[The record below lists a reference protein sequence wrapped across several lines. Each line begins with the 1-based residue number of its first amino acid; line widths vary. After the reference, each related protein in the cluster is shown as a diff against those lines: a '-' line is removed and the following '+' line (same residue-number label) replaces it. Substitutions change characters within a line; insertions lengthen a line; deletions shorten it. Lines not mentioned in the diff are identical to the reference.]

1 MAADSMAGIM
11 PQMRK
16 LLIVTA
22 LFSACALRHSAA
34 PPAVRAAAPA
44 PAAYG
49 FTIEDEA
56 RVLMLEDRR
65 EYDPAFVDAW
75 IHQENALHRARIAL
89 ALARIG
95 PHTFVDTNNN
105 GERDADEHP
114 AGVAQLITLVNDPD
128 PNVRM
133 TAAFALGML
142 ADPSSVD
149 ALLQFA
155 NDKENGGVAAE
166 AVEALSKLAANV
178 PFAKY
183 AELANASQREG
194 VRARAIRFLF
204 RYKSD
209 EAQAV
214 AASALESP
222 SAIIRQEAAYTL
234 ARRAYAPAR
243 AMLELMLTDP
253 NVATRCYAAS
263 ALGRIAAAESVA
275 PLADALRDPHAWVRT
290 NAVIALARI
299 AAKDT
304 KSLDR
309 PAMLQDVR
317 RVIGLTED
325 PDPGTR
331 VSAVET
337 LGWYAP
343 KSESARKR
351 LLEVA
356 ASGSRVEREIAAGA
370 IAKHLNDEKLL
381 PADLT
386 GWAKVRVLES
396 GSAVANSMRARWASD
411 PEPLVR
417 QNAIGSIADADVEA
431 QLPLIRAAIDDP
443 DPVVRSTALDRYQH
457 AKQRD
462 IALLRAAEER
472 ARKDAVNDART
483 GAIDV
488 IADIDVPERE
498 AFLRSLLHDAD
509 PMVRAMAA
517 DRIETKLKKPRPQY
531 TPLAINRGAAD
542 YAEIVLWS
550 RQPHTATIHMT
561 RGNIQLTLLPQDAP
575 MTSWNFA
582 QLARRRYFDNTSFM
596 RVVPNFV
603 IQGGDP
609 RNDMSG
615 GPGYS
620 IRDEINMQKYTR
632 GTVGMA
638 LSGPDTGGSQF
649 FITHSPQPHLD
660 GGYTIFARVI
670 DGLNAVV
677 DQTERGDRVETI
689 TIDEQRR

>member
-1 MAADSMAGIM
+1 MTADSMAGIM

-16 LLIVTA
+16 LLIVTV
-22 LFSACALRHSAA
+22 LFAACMTA
-34 PPAVRAAAPA
+34 PPRPAPVPAAAPEN
-44 PAAYG
+44 YG

-75 IHQENALHRARIAL
+75 IHHENALHRARIAL

-95 PHTFVDTNNN
+95 PHTFVDANNN
-105 GERDADEHP
+105 GVRDADERQ
-114 AGVAQLITLVNDPD
+114 AGVAQLVTLVSDPD

-133 TAAFALGML
+133 TAAFALGMIGDTS
-142 ADPSSVD
+142 AVE

-166 AVEALSKLAANV
+166 AVEALSKLATSV
-178 PFAKY
+178 PFARY
-183 AELANASQREG
+183 AEFTKESQHEG

-214 AASALESP
+214 AASALESTQP
-222 SAIIRQEAAYTL
+222 LIRQEAAYTL
-234 ARRAYAPAR
+234 ARRPYAAAR
-243 AMLELMLTDP
+243 PVLELLMTDP
-253 NVATRCYAAS
+253 SIATRSYAATALGRIGAAES
-263 ALGRIAAAESVA
+263 VGVLSDALRDQHPWVRTNAVVALGRIAAKDIKLIDRVEFIQ
-275 PLADALRDPHAWVRT
+275 DALR
-290 NAVIALARI
+290 VIALT
-299 AAKDT
+299 D
-304 KSLDR
+304 
-309 PAMLQDVR
+309 
-317 RVIGLTED
+317 D

-331 VSAVET
+331 ASAIDT
-337 LGWYAP
+337 LGWYAK
-343 KSESARKR
+343 KSEAARKR
-351 LLEVA
+351 LLDVA
-356 ASGSRVEREIAAGA
+356 ATGSRVDREIAAGA
-370 IAKHLNDEKLL
+370 IAKQLADEKLL
-381 PADLT
+381 PAELSS
-386 GWAKVRVLES
+386 WAKVRVLEA
-396 GSAVANSMRARWASD
+396 GGVVANAVRARWASD
-411 PEPLVR
+411 PEALVR
-417 QNAIGSIADADVEA
+417 QNVVGTIADADVES

-443 DPVVRSTALDRYQH
+443 DAVVRAQALDRYSK
-457 AKQRD
+457 AKSPD
-462 IALLRAAEER
+462 VALVRAAEER
-472 ARKDAVNDART
+472 ARKDAQNDARI

-488 IADIDVPERE
+488 LADIDFPERE
-498 AFLRSLLHDAD
+498 SYLRALLNDAD

-517 DRIETKLKKPRPQY
+517 DRIESKLKKPRPQY
-531 TPLAINRGAAD
+531 TPLPINRGAAD
-542 YAEIVLWS
+542 YAEIVLWARS
-550 RQPHTATIHMT
+550 PHTATIHLT
-561 RGNIQLTLLPQDAP
+561 RGKIVMVLLTQDAP
-575 MTSWNFA
+575 MTAWNFA
-582 QLARRRYFDNTSFM
+582 QLARRGYFNDTSFM

-660 GGYTIFARVI
+660 GGYTIFGRVTE
-670 DGLNAVV
+670 GLNAVV

-689 TIDEQRR
+689 TMDERQR